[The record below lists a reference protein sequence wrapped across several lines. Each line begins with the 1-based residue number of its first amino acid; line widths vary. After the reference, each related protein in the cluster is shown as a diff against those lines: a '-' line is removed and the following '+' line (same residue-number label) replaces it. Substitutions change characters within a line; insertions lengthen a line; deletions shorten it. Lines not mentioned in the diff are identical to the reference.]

1 MENKKNL
8 SFSKEVAETLGIE
21 CAIILNLFKNNK
33 LGNISTYEDLQNSLK
48 KELSFIDDTL
58 LNDSINK
65 LISFNLID
73 LDKSEAIIQNNFT
86 PNKNIES
93 RQLDSNWDPSSET
106 LDIINTVSYTHM
118 TLPPILIV

>member
-48 KELSFIDDTL
+48 KELSAVRKIF
-58 LNDSINK
+58 
-65 LISFNLID
+65 
-73 LDKSEAIIQNNFT
+73 
-86 PNKNIES
+86 
-93 RQLDSNWDPSSET
+93 R
-106 LDIINTVSYTHM
+106 
-118 TLPPILIV
+118 

>member
-73 LDKSEAIIQNNFT
+73 LDKSEAII
-86 PNKNIES
+86 
-93 RQLDSNWDPSSET
+93 
-106 LDIINTVSYTHM
+106 
-118 TLPPILIV
+118 